1 MPTAHLLAFVAASV
15 VVVAVPGP
23 SVLFT
28 IGRALTA
35 GVRVALLTVLGNGIG
50 LAAQVLLVAAG
61 LGGLVAASS
70 TAYAAVKYVG
80 AAYLI
85 WLGLDAIRH
94 RRDGLTEADELAP
107 TADAG
112 RTTGDLDALRT
123 GVLVGVTNP
132 KSIVFFAALLP
143 QFVDPGAAAP
153 QWAQLVILGMVFV
166 LIALLGDSLW
176 AVAAGSARGWFA
188 SSPQRLARLRG
199 IGGLLICGL
208 GIGVAARSAP

>member
-1 MPTAHLLAFVAASV
+1 MPTAHLFAFVAASV

-35 GVRVALLTVLGNGIG
+35 GVRVALLTVLGNAIG

-94 RRDGLTEADELAP
+94 RRDGLT
-107 TADAG
+107 
-112 RTTGDLDALRT
+112 
-123 GVLVGVTNP
+123 
-132 KSIVFFAALLP
+132 
-143 QFVDPGAAAP
+143 GA
-153 QWAQLVILGMVFV
+153 
-166 LIALLGDSLW
+166 
-176 AVAAGSARGWFA
+176 
-188 SSPQRLARLRG
+188 
-199 IGGLLICGL
+199 
-208 GIGVAARSAP
+208 

>member
-94 RRDGLTEADELAP
+94 RRDGLTEA
-107 TADAG
+107 
-112 RTTGDLDALRT
+112 
-123 GVLVGVTNP
+123 LVGVTNP

-176 AVAAGSARGWFA
+176 AIAAGSARGWFA

>member
-1 MPTAHLLAFVAASV
+1 MPTAHLLAFVVASV

-61 LGGLVAASS
+61 LGGVVAASS

-80 AAYLI
+80 AAYLV

-94 RRDGLTEADELAP
+94 RRDGLTGADEP
-107 TADAG
+107 TGAEATG
-112 RTTGDLDALRT
+112 RTTGDVDALRT

-143 QFVDPGAAAP
+143 QFVDPGATAP

-176 AVAAGSARGWFA
+176 AAAAGSARGWFA

-199 IGGLLICGL
+199 VGGLLICGL
-208 GIGVAARSAP
+208 GIGVAVRSAP